1 MDNLVQIWQR
11 IRTLPV
17 IPSVWDE
24 TGLLEA
30 TRIPVAVVFLQYG
43 SLFTL
48 PENVQKLRSAHPEV
62 HICFHID
69 LAAGIAADE
78 TGVKWL
84 KGIGVNGVISTKP
97 SLIEA
102 AKKLEMTAIL
112 RVFIQDSRSVRRAVQ
127 MSLRCH
133 PDALDALPGPAVPE
147 ILPDLRESLH
157 QPVIAGG
164 LIRHERQVRQ
174 LLQAG
179 CRAVGT
185 SSPALWALN
194 ATLRGDFR

>member
-1 MDNLVQIWQR
+1 MAQIWQR

-17 IPSVWDE
+17 IPSVWDDK
-24 TGLLEA
+24 GLLEA

-48 PENVQKLRSAHPEV
+48 PENVQRLKSAHPEA

-78 TGVKWL
+78 TGVRWL
-84 KGIGVNGVISTKP
+84 KEIGVNGIVSTKP

-102 AKKLEMTAIL
+102 AKKLGMTAIL

-147 ILPDLRESLH
+147 IMPDLRESLH

-185 SSPALWALN
+185 SSPDLWRLN
-194 ATLRGDFR
+194 ASFRDETR

>member
-1 MDNLVQIWQR
+1 M
-11 IRTLPV
+11 
-17 IPSVWDE
+17 IPSVWDDK
-24 TGLLEA
+24 GLLRV

-48 PENVQKLRSAHPEV
+48 PDNLRRLKSGHPDAHV
-62 HICFHID
+62 CFHID
-69 LAAGIAADE
+69 LADGIAADE
-78 TGVKWL
+78 TGVRWL
-84 KGIGVNGVISTKP
+84 KEAGINGIISTKP
-97 SLIEA
+97 SLVEA
-102 AKKLEMTAIL
+102 ARKLEMSAIL

-127 MSLRCH
+127 MALRCN

-147 ILPDLRESLH
+147 VIGDLRESLH

-164 LIRHERQVRQ
+164 LVRHERQVRQ

-185 SSPALWALN
+185 SSPELWALN
-194 ATLRGDFR
+194 ATFRAETR

>member
-1 MDNLVQIWQR
+1 MAQIWQH

-17 IPSVWDE
+17 IPSVWDDR
-24 TGLLEA
+24 GLLKA
-30 TRIPVAVVFLQYG
+30 TQIPVAVVFLQYG

-48 PENVQKLRSAHPEV
+48 PENVQKLRAAHPEA

-69 LAAGIAADE
+69 LAAGLAADE
-78 TGVKWL
+78 TGARWL
-84 KGIGVNGVISTKP
+84 KEIGVNGIISTKP

-102 AKKLEMTAIL
+102 AKKLELTAIL

-127 MSLRCH
+127 MALRCR

-164 LIRHERQVRQ
+164 LIRHERQVQQ

-185 SSPALWALN
+185 SSPDLWALN
-194 ATLRGDFR
+194 ASFRNESR